1 MSPSASSI
9 GLLNPSRDVIPSL
22 PWQPVPLVSGL
33 DKNFQGGCREVACF
47 AAEEGGKLFPFVLLL
62 EGVFSAWR
70 VQSGFFLTD
79 EVLKKIQRSLGLSS

>member
-47 AAEEGGKLFPFVLLL
+47 AEEEGGKLVAPLPLRAAAGRSIFCL
-62 EGVFSAWR
+62 EGTEW
-70 VQSGFFLTD
+70 FFPD
-79 EVLKKIQRSLGLSS
+79 